1 MKQQTKAAL
10 LSGLAFPGLGQLLLL
25 KRPLR
30 GLVFTLPALASFAW
44 LMHALWQGTT
54 TLLNEALQGKLAPDP
69 VLIATRLSEASY
81 VPGAGTAGWVLLACW
96 LASILDA
103 LVIKDKP

>member
-10 LSGLAFPGLGQLLLL
+10 LSGLAFPGLGQLILL
-25 KRPLR
+25 KRPIR
-30 GLVFTLPALASFAW
+30 GLVFTLPALASFTW

-69 VLIATRLSEASY
+69 VIITTRLHEASAI
-81 VPGAGTAGWVLLACW
+81 PGTGTAGWILLACW

-103 LVIKDKP
+103 LIIKDKP